1 VTEKVRR
8 FVSRGGDKLEAALLH
23 FDIKVGG
30 LVCLDVGASTGGFT
44 DCLLKRGAK
53 KVYAVD
59 VGYGQL
65 DWNLRNDPKVV
76 VMERINVRYLN
87 PALLQDRIDLVT
99 IDVAFIS
106 LTKVLPKIREIISPS
121 PRRGEVPD
129 EGQRGEEGRQGFEW
143 NRWIKSLQVKRPQ
156 IAALLE
162 HGILLKAG
170 DGGVEIGFAKG
181 SIHLQMLQSADKVAL
196 LSDLIAQEVGRK
208 MEVRLVE
215 SEAVSVKPPR
225 SSLESPEV
233 LGAIEVL
240 GAKVREVRSKL

>member
-1 VTEKVRR
+1 MTEKVRR

-106 LTKVLPKIREIISPS
+106 LTKVLPKIREIVSPS

-129 EGQRGEEGRQGFEW
+129 EGHWGEGGRRPGEGGTKVIALIKPNFELTPKEAKKGVVRDPALHEKAIRTVTESALHLGFKVVGMVPSPLTGPKGNHEF
-143 NRWIKSLQVKRPQ
+143 L
-156 IAALLE
+156 
-162 HGILLKAG
+162 ILL
-170 DGGVEIGFAKG
+170 
-181 SIHLQMLQSADKVAL
+181 QS
-196 LSDLIAQEVGRK
+196 
-208 MEVRLVE
+208 
-215 SEAVSVKPPR
+215 
-225 SSLESPEV
+225 
-233 LGAIEVL
+233 
-240 GAKVREVRSKL
+240 

>member
-1 VTEKVRR
+1 
-8 FVSRGGDKLEAALLH
+8 
-23 FDIKVGG
+23 
-30 LVCLDVGASTGGFT
+30 
-44 DCLLKRGAK
+44 
-53 KVYAVD
+53 
-59 VGYGQL
+59 
-65 DWNLRNDPKVV
+65 
-76 VMERINVRYLN
+76 M
-87 PALLQDRIDLVT
+87 
-99 IDVAFIS
+99 
-106 LTKVLPKIREIISPS
+106 
-121 PRRGEVPD
+121 
-129 EGQRGEEGRQGFEW
+129 
-143 NRWIKSLQVKRPQ
+143 QVKRPQ

-196 LSDLIAQEVGRK
+196 LSDLIAQEVGHK